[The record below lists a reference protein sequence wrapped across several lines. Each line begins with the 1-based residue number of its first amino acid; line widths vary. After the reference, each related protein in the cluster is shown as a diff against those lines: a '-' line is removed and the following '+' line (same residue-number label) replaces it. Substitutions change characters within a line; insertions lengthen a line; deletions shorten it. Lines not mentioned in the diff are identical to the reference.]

1 ADSMDEN
8 TSQVPHARR
17 SKVWEHYEVDLVLV
31 DGDLKA
37 VCKYRG
43 AQLHTRFG
51 TSSLTTHIVEACR
64 SIQEAC
70 RKRFLLTMKRKPS
83 EGLFVFDEKVC
94 REHMV
99 KYCIHVEI
107 PFLKFEDPH
116 LQPWIDSMQPAFQIK
131 GRHTIRDDAVK
142 MYKGMKKDIEAELQ
156 NLDSRI
162 CLTSDMWTSS
172 QLGLHVHRRPLYQ
185 CRIQLQEEDHKFRR
199 SEVSPHRLCNRRRNS
214 SLLNRMGH

>member
-37 VCKYRG
+37 
-43 AQLHTRFG
+43 
-51 TSSLTTHIVEACR
+51 
-64 SIQEAC
+64 EAC

-214 SLLNRMGH
+214 SLLNRMGHKGQIIHFDTRLCQQ